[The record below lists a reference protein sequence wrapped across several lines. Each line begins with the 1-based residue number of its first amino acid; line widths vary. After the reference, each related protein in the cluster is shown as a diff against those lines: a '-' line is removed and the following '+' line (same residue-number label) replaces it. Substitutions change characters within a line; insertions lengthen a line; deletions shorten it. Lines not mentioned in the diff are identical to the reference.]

1 MGSSSARPLGDT
13 PHRSYAGKL
22 ERFSRFIAPE
32 LRSLF
37 AELGLASGAAVLD
50 VGCGVGMATRM
61 LAELLGKEARVVG
74 IDLSLPHL
82 HAAPPVRDVSLLQA
96 DASQLCF
103 RDRSFDLIWSCNTV
117 NHLGDPVRAL
127 TDMRAALRPGG
138 RIVLAQSGF
147 LPEMFFAW
155 DAPLDEAVRRACHE
169 YYRERY
175 GLTQDDTARLR
186 GLVGLLQRAKLRVG
200 RVRTLIIERVQPL
213 HDEDRAYFEETIF
226 RGSWGKRLRPF
237 LTESQWQAL
246 CNNTDPASPEYCL
259 DREDFHHIQT
269 LTVCEGHNGSSLG
282 GIA

>member
-1 MGSSSARPLGDT
+1 MVSSSARPLGDA
-13 PHRSYAGKL
+13 PSRSYAGKL

-37 AELGLASGAAVLD
+37 AEFGLASGAAVLD
-50 VGCGVGMATRM
+50 VGCGVGMATHM
-61 LAELLGKEARVVG
+61 LAELLGKEARIVG
-74 IDLSLPHL
+74 VDLSLPHL
-82 HAAPPVRDVSLLQA
+82 HAARPVRDVSLLQA

-117 NHLGDPVRAL
+117 NHLADPVTAL
-127 TDMRAALRPGG
+127 SGMRAALRPGG

-175 GLTQDDTARLR
+175 GLTLDDTAGIR

-200 RVRTLIIERVQPL
+200 RVRTLVIERVQPL
-213 HDEDRAYFEETIF
+213 NDEARAYFQETIF
-226 RGSWGKRLRPF
+226 RGSWGQRLRPL
-237 LTESQWQAL
+237 LTHEQWQAL
-246 CNNTDPASPEYCL
+246 CANTDPASPDYCL
-259 DREDFHHIQT
+259 DRADFHHIQT
-269 LTVCEGHNGSSLG
+269 LTVCEGHYGPSHG
-282 GIA
+282 GVA